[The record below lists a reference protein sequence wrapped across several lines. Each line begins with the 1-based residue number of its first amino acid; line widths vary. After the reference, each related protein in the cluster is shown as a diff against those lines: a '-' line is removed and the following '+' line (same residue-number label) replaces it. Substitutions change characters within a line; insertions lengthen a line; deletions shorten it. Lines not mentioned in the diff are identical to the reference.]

1 MKSILQKIILALV
14 VGLLIIIMLYV
25 NKLIYFRLNVLCVI
39 LINFVSVV
47 YVVLLIHR
55 LIKHFEHEN
64 NLQE

>member
-1 MKSILQKIILALV
+1 MKPILQKIILALV
-14 VGLLIIIMLYV
+14 VGLIIIIMLYV
-25 NKLIYFRLNVLCVI
+25 NKLIYFRLSTLCVI

-55 LIKHFEHEN
+55 LIKHFENEN